1 MKELEDELD
10 EDESPDS
17 DMVADLAE
25 GKVMMEHANLELKL
39 AVNAEKKAI
48 VIAKATENAAS
59 VQGRAWCMA
68 KQKTADAEWEA
79 LTKKQ
84 EL

>member
-1 MKELEDELD
+1 MEE
-10 EDESPDS
+10 PDS

-68 KQKTADAEWEA
+68 KQRTSDA
-79 LTKKQ
+79 
-84 EL
+84 

>member
-1 MKELEDELD
+1 VKELEDELD

>member
-1 MKELEDELD
+1 VKELEVEVA
-10 EDESPDS
+10 EDS
-17 DMVADLAE
+17 DSDTVEDLASW
-25 GKVMMEHANLELKL
+25 KVAMEHANLELKL

>member
-1 MKELEDELD
+1 MEE
-10 EDESPDS
+10 PDS